1 MPAAVE
7 RCRHGVHET
16 VDDIFYVCVAKISV
30 MLEIDRSVA
39 AYQRGEMRVAISAA
53 AGEAS

>member
-7 RCRHGVHET
+7 CCRHGVDEPAY
-16 VDDIFYVCVAKISV
+16 DIFYGCVAKISV